1 MTEGRKKTDEEINV
15 GLDSG
20 GGIALLT
27 MLLFFTAAVA
37 ENAQIPILID
47 GVLSP
52 EDQEVLF
59 GE

>member
-20 GGIALLT
+20 GIALLT
-27 MLLFFTAAVA
+27 MLLLFTAAVA
-37 ENAQIPILID
+37 ENVQIPILID

>member
-1 MTEGRKKTDEEINV
+1 M
-15 GLDSG
+15 DS

-27 MLLFFTAAVA
+27 MLLLFTAAVA
-37 ENAQIPILID
+37 ENVQIPILID